1 MSLAERTREA
11 VRERPF
17 IVDGLRAGVVN
28 YTAAARRVDVDGDV
42 DAIATALRRYAEE
55 LPAYRTDAR
64 SVRVTMES
72 GLARAEDAED
82 PLLVLGDAAFAP
94 TGGSLTGVLATGD
107 VDARALSAALHR
119 LAAAEVD
126 VEAAAVAGDALLVVV
141 ERRASADAVRTVEDA
156 LEEVPGRDY

>member
-17 IVDGLRAGVVN
+17 LLDGLRVGVVN
-28 YTAAARRVDVDGDV
+28 YTAAARHVDVDGDV
-42 DAIATALRRYAEE
+42 DAIATALRRFAEE

-72 GLARAEDAED
+72 GLGRTEDAAD
-82 PLLVLGDAAFAP
+82 ALLVLGDAAFAP

-107 VDARALSAALHR
+107 VDARALSAVIRR
-119 LAAAEVD
+119 LDATEVD
-126 VEAAAVAGDALLVVV
+126 VEAAAVAGDALLIAVK
-141 ERRASADAVRTVEDA
+141 RRASADAVRTVEDA
-156 LEEVPGRDY
+156 LGGVPNRSY